1 MYIDIKRN
9 YLNLIQNAIT
19 WSTNY
24 AIKLFPQNQ
33 RKRTA
38 FCKKH

>member
-24 AIKLFPQNQ
+24 TIKLFLQNQ
-33 RKRTA
+33 RKWTA